1 MLDANHTMYDT
12 TRGRGGGSS
21 ACSWSLIDSAL
32 FDRPRRI
39 GYREDARIE
48 GNLISRTFG
57 TEHYA
62 DGAGNAALKA
72 RCTSATTL
80 SQSPMAGC
88 RNSRADGYQGLS
100 ARSMS
105 QRQSA
110 ENCSI
115 IQVGRPSAAARCAT
129 EVSTVITRSS
139 SDRIAA

>member
-1 MLDANHTMYDT
+1 MLDANHTMRDT

-32 FDRPRRI
+32 FDRPRHI

-72 RCTSATTL
+72 WCTSATTL
-80 SQSPMAGC
+80 SQSPRAGC
-88 RNSRADGYQGLS
+88 PNSRADGSPRLS
-100 ARSMS
+100 ARTI
-105 QRQSA
+105 RQA
-110 ENCSI
+110 H
-115 IQVGRPSAAARCAT
+115 
-129 EVSTVITRSS
+129 
-139 SDRIAA
+139 